1 MENKKIMVVSNT
13 IGEVS
18 IDIPSMHFR
27 RVWERKGARKPIDA
41 EILREIIYDPGV
53 EKMFKMG
60 ILYIEDM
67 PTKIE
72 LELEPADAEKPVNI
86 VILTDDQR
94 KMLLSETTTFTQ
106 FRELCDAMSK
116 QELINLADYAIEKE
130 MVNVDK
136 CRYLKVKTGKDIVK
150 IIENN
155 KEE

>member
-1 MENKKIMVVSNT
+1 MTNKKIMVVSNT

-18 IDIPSMHFR
+18 INIPSMHFR

-41 EILREIIYDPGV
+41 EILQEIIYDPGV

-72 LELEPADAEKPVNI
+72 LDLEPAGAEKPTNI

-94 KMLLSETTTFTQ
+94 KMLLSETTNFSK

-116 QELINLADYAIEKE
+116 QELLNLADYAIEEE

-136 CRYLKVKTGKDIVK
+136 CRYLKAKTGKDIVK

>member
-18 IDIPSMHFR
+18 INIPSMHFR

-72 LELEPADAEKPVNI
+72 LDLEPMGAEKPTNI
-86 VILTDDQR
+86 VILTDEQR
-94 KMLLSETTTFTQ
+94 QKLLAESTTFT
-106 FRELCDAMSK
+106 
-116 QELINLADYAIEKE
+116 
-130 MVNVDK
+130 
-136 CRYLKVKTGKDIVK
+136 
-150 IIENN
+150 
-155 KEE
+155 

>member
-27 RVWERKGARKPIDA
+27 RVWERKGAKKPIDV

-60 ILYIEDM
+60 ILYIEDL

-72 LELEPADAEKPVNI
+72 LELEPVGAEKPTNI

-94 KMLLSETTTFTQ
+94 KMLLSETTTFT
-106 FRELCDAMSK
+106 
-116 QELINLADYAIEKE
+116 
-130 MVNVDK
+130 
-136 CRYLKVKTGKDIVK
+136 
-150 IIENN
+150 
-155 KEE
+155 

>member
-18 IDIPSMHFR
+18 INIPSMHFR

-72 LELEPADAEKPVNI
+72 LDLEPMGAEKPTNI
-86 VILTDDQR
+86 VILTDEQR
-94 KMLLSETTTFTQ
+94 QKLLAESTTFTQ
-106 FRELCDAMSK
+106 FRELCDNMSK
-116 QELINLADYAIEKE
+116 QELINLAEYAIEKE
-130 MVNVDK
+130 MINIDK